1 MTWVSPFGPLGIDL
15 GFALYQAEFRPHR
28 TVSPEL
34 RDAILDA
41 REARPAGVPV
51 VIRIVLAILIVAPM
65 AAAVVPV
72 VPAQATELRIAVLD
86 IERVRRNAPAVKTIH
101 TQLGTYLDVYRT
113 ETQKEEQEI
122 RTAQEELARK
132 RLIVT
137 PEVYADERRKL
148 EEQLIRAQ
156 GRVQERRQSLERVN
170 AEAMQQ
176 VQDVLSRIVGDVAT
190 EQQLTLIL
198 RKDQVV
204 FMTPDLEITDQ
215 VLQRLDKQLPSVNI
229 GDPGR

>member
-1 MTWVSPFGPLGIDL
+1 M
-15 GFALYQAEFRPHR
+15 RR
-28 TVSPEL
+28 T
-34 RDAILDA
+34 RKADA
-41 REARPAGVPV
+41 
-51 VIRIVLAILIVAPM
+51 VLAAALVAM
-65 AAAVVPV
+65 AAAGMVPV
-72 VPAQATELRIAVLD
+72 PPAAAADMRIAVLD
-86 IERVRRNAPAVKTIH
+86 VERVRRSAQAVKTIH
-101 TQLGTYLDVYRT
+101 AQLGTYVDAYRR

-137 PEVYADERRKL
+137 PEAYAEERRKL

-156 GRVQERRQSLERVN
+156 TRVQERRQSLERVN

-176 VQDVLSRIVGDVAT
+176 VQDVLGRIVGDVAS

-204 FMTPDLEITDQ
+204 FMKPDLEITDQ
-215 VLQRLDKQLPSVNI
+215 VLQRLDRQLPSVNI